1 MRSQLFGFVVKTQL
15 IYEFLLNCQLSQAV
29 NTMTE
34 FLKQY
39 DSLLVGKSL
48 VPPRFVNY
56 LNDPLTIGLEAH
68 INEWDEEIVQTVN
81 GILAQDALASE
92 FLRMKRIEKSLSW
105 LWPKMRETAVLG
117 HFVFAVTIDNTVLL
131 TVTYGWNDGVVP
143 DDLLAVDNII
153 PVYVRKMEKM
163 GGYMSAALAAGSDG
177 TTYSQKKKYGPR
189 MDTLITLK
197 NLVEYRRQYL
207 TRKKVEITLK
217 QACQDNNLAMATVK
231 KYAPVL
237 CERWYDHRYEGDVH

>member
-15 IYEFLLNCQLSQAV
+15 MYEFLLNCQLSQAV

-56 LNDPLTIGLEAH
+56 LNDPLTVGLEAH

-163 GGYMSAALAAGSDG
+163 GFTCQQLSPPFQMEKPAPE
-177 TTYSQKKKYGPR
+177 KKYGPR

-197 NLVEYRRQYL
+197 NLVEHRRKHL
-207 TRKKVEITLK
+207 TRKKVDISLK
-217 QACQDNNLAMATVK
+217 RACQDNNLAMATVK
-231 KYAPVL
+231 KYAPIL
-237 CERWYDHRYEGDVH
+237 CERWYDQRY

>member
-56 LNDPLTIGLEAH
+56 LNDPLTVGLEAH

-163 GGYMSAALAAGSDG
+163 GFTCQQLSPPVQME
-177 TTYSQKKKYGPR
+177 QPKPEKKYGPR

>member
-34 FLKQY
+34 LLKQY
-39 DSLLVGKSL
+39 DSLQVGRPL
-48 VPPRFVNY
+48 VPPRFVHY
-56 LNDPLTIGLEAH
+56 LNDPLTVGLEAH
-68 INEWDEEIVQTVN
+68 INEWDEEIAQTVN

-105 LWPKMRETAVLG
+105 LWPKIRETAVLG
-117 HFVFAVTIDNTVLL
+117 HFVFAVTIDNSVLL
-131 TVTYGWNDGVVP
+131 TVTYGWNVGAVP
-143 DDLLAVDNII
+143 DDLLAVDNIMPI
-153 PVYVRKMEKM
+153 YVRKMDKM
-163 GGYMSAALAAGSDG
+163 GFTCQQLSPPVQVEKPAPE
-177 TTYSQKKKYGPR
+177 KKYGPR
-189 MDTLITLK
+189 IDTLVSLK
-197 NLVEYRRQYL
+197 NLVEYRRQHL
-207 TRKKVEITLK
+207 TRKTVGISLK